1 MTSKPYW
8 NEFFEY
14 FTEDYEAS
22 QIEFVIIDSR
32 EKVKIASYLIMGN
45 EIKDLSV
52 FSIFT
57 LTIGTG

>member
-14 FTEDYEAS
+14 FTHEYLTS
-22 QIEFVIIDSR
+22 QIELIVIDSR
-32 EKVKIASYLIMGN
+32 EKVKLSSLIITGD

-52 FSIFT
+52 F
-57 LTIGTG
+57 L

>member
-14 FTEDYEAS
+14 FTEEYESS
-22 QIEFVIIDSR
+22 QIELIVIDSR
-32 EKVKIASYLIMGN
+32 EKVKLSSLFIMGD

-52 FSIFT
+52 FVSIINM
-57 LTIGTG
+57 IG